1 LIVPVQYTNI
11 EGNAKVN
18 FNFTCKR
25 LFFRDNMKKIHV
37 LVIQTKVQ
45 EFLED
50 FGLEQEN
57 YLVENFRIDLTN

>member
-1 LIVPVQYTNI
+1 
-11 EGNAKVN
+11 
-18 FNFTCKR
+18 
-25 LFFRDNMKKIHV
+25 MKKIHV